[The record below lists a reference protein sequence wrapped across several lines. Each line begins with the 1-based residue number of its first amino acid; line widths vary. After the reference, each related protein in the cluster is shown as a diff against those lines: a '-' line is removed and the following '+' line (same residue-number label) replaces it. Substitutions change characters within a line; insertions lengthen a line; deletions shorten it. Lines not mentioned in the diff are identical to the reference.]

1 MLRISPTTLSVNKC
15 MNGYAN
21 RIKYVKPHGNGAALR
36 NVRAP
41 EYISLY

>member
-1 MLRISPTTLSVNKC
+1 MQIDMQSR
-15 MNGYAN
+15 YAN
-21 RIKYVKPHGNGAALR
+21 HIKYVKPLGNGGALR

>member
-1 MLRISPTTLSVNKC
+1 MLRISPTINVNKC
-15 MNGYAN
+15 WDQYAN
-21 RIKYVKPHGNGAALR
+21 HIKYLKPHGNGGALR